1 MCGLTN
7 IVGMSAMRR
16 GRLKTGSYKGVGK
29 LIGHAAA
36 NMIGGAAFD
45 QGTRAPIVSQ
55 LFHNLFALF
64 LLLGIVKL

>member
-1 MCGLTN
+1 
-7 IVGMSAMRR
+7 MSAMRR

-45 QGTRAPIVSQ
+45 QGSDRQPAVSQ
-55 LFHNLFALF
+55 SLCCFSPSRDCQTLNSYKMKTE
-64 LLLGIVKL
+64 I